1 MHPPSRALVHELLA
15 SLLHTTDPTIDD
27 ADGLDAVGAHPGV
40 LFSIVAKLEQLVPE
54 NGDFPIVPLAHA
66 KTVGDLVELVESWS
80 RRDGPPD
87 TMDGTGLRSSV
98 SAWGRDR
105 AGRRRAT

>member
-1 MHPPSRALVHELLA
+1 MHSPSRALVHELLA
-15 SLLHTTDPTIDD
+15 SLLQTDATIDD
-27 ADGLDAVGAHPGV
+27 ADGLGEVGADARV
-40 LFSIVAKLEQLVPE
+40 LFSVVAKLEQLVPE
-54 NGDFPIVPLAHA
+54 NGGFPIVSLGYA

-80 RRDGPPD
+80 RRDGAPD
-87 TMDGTGLRSSV
+87 AMDGRGPRSSI